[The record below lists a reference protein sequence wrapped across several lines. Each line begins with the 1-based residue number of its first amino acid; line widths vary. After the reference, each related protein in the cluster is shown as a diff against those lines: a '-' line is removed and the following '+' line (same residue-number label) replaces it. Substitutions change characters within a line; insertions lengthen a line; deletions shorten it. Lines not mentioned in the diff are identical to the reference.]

1 MEREDRFYDLAAQYA
16 ETGSDTETDFL
27 MPEEL
32 ATFRNIQSQLSY
44 ASPRVVPEDGER
56 CCVHFGNGDAQLAVL
71 EIVPNG
77 AVTLRHPDILGALMG
92 LGIERRVVGDIFP
105 TDKKAY
111 VVIKRAM
118 ADFFLTHCFAIGRHV
133 VHTAILPSLPEEATP
148 KFAEEEVVLSSLRLD
163 RFVSTVFH
171 IGRAA
176 AQEAIRG
183 GLVFIDGAEEKRV
196 SVTVKPPCRVSF
208 RHHGKV
214 QCGSI
219 LRRTRKE
226 SFVMGI
232 RRYL

>member
-1 MEREDRFYDLAAQYA
+1 MESEDRFYDLAAQYA

-44 ASPRVVPEDGER
+44 AAPRVVPEDGER

-118 ADFFLTHCFAIGRHV
+118 ADFF
-133 VHTAILPSLPEEATP
+133 
-148 KFAEEEVVLSSLRLD
+148 
-163 RFVSTVFH
+163 
-171 IGRAA
+171 
-176 AQEAIRG
+176 
-183 GLVFIDGAEEKRV
+183 
-196 SVTVKPPCRVSF
+196 
-208 RHHGKV
+208 
-214 QCGSI
+214 
-219 LRRTRKE
+219 
-226 SFVMGI
+226 
-232 RRYL
+232 